1 MIKSLNHKATTYQNS
16 SVFEKIITDMI
27 NSVASFQGG
36 TAGNITVKKED
47 IRMRR
52 LILVMPED
60 NMSVLQEG
68 ALKKVMF
75 YATSKLVVLDLQR
88 YQKV

>member
-1 MIKSLNHKATTYQNS
+1 
-16 SVFEKIITDMI
+16 MI
-27 NSVASFQGG
+27 NGVASFQGG